1 MRSKGC
7 KLEQAQTDGNPTL
20 LLKSLYQERRGE
32 ERRRVMGRGGEE
44 KKQEK
49 RKKKA
54 KEKGKEGGRVEELTS
69 GLLYISIF
77 LKNKQICIIFV
88 IFL

>member
-1 MRSKGC
+1 
-7 KLEQAQTDGNPTL
+7 
-20 LLKSLYQERRGE
+20 
-32 ERRRVMGRGGEE
+32 MGRGGEE